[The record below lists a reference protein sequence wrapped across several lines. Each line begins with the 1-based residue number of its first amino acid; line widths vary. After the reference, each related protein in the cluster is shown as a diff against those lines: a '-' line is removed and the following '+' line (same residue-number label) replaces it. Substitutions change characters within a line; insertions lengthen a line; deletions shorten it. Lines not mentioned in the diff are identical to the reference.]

1 MNRALFQWS
10 GGDANQLF
18 LFSWP
23 YDARQPNTL
32 LEKTMRAGTES
43 EQLHLIGTT
52 PNGACHRTVEGGESL
67 LTPCAS
73 QRGHGDRG
81 GGLPRLFCNF
91 LLGPVHRSCSP
102 GLGTRKVSRQS
113 VANFQLH
120 PRKTI
125 KTKEQYSSKT
135 LNL

>member
-1 MNRALFQWS
+1 MNNKKMNRALFQWS

-52 PNGACHRTVEGGESL
+52 PNGCMSQDRRGWRKFVDALC
-67 LTPCAS
+67 LTERP
-73 QRGHGDRG
+73 RG
-81 GGLPRLFCNF
+81 
-91 LLGPVHRSCSP
+91 
-102 GLGTRKVSRQS
+102 
-113 VANFQLH
+113 
-120 PRKTI
+120 
-125 KTKEQYSSKT
+125 
-135 LNL
+135 